1 MTPERWA
8 AIERLYHDART
19 RPPHDRFDFLVAAC
33 GTDVDLLREVST
45 LLANDET
52 NATFL
57 ETPAI
62 EVAALK
68 FMDGAPGHAARP
80 QAPDDVL
87 GQYRLIKRLGRG
99 GMGEVFLAHDD
110 RLDRRVALKF
120 LPPDV
125 ASDANA
131 RSLLMREART
141 ASALN
146 HPGIVTI
153 HAIEDAGARTFIV
166 MEYVDGVTLA
176 ERLAQGP
183 LPFAHLLQIGADIAR
198 ALAAAH
204 QAGLIHRDIKP
215 ANIMLTP
222 AGHAKILDFGIALS
236 AVLGDLP
243 GSGVLGTVSYMS
255 PEQARGEQLDAR
267 TDVFSLGAVLYEAST
282 GVRPFACADL
292 ASLLEAMSAS
302 APRRPSEIVSSLPEA
317 FDRLILL
324 ALDVR
329 RENRPPTAHAVAEA
343 LESLADAPRRAALV
357 RRRRLA
363 VGAIAGIAAAAA
375 GIVWWQQA
383 GIARRSQAT
392 EALARAERLAASGAY
407 RDAHALAVEARRVL
421 PDDPRLAELWPAV
434 TDVITVRSDPDG
446 AAVYLTNAAVADDAG
461 AGGVRVRLGT
471 TPVEAIVVPRGQ
483 YLVEVEKAGFATAR
497 RVVSSALAR
506 VENSVWQ
513 PAAPGRR
520 VALREV
526 EPGRPALVL
535 DVPAPISISMR
546 LIPTERNPAR
556 MVFVPGG
563 DYELVGAP
571 RPSRERVT
579 LDDYFVDRF
588 EVSNRDYL
596 VFVEAGAAPPRG
608 WPNGRPSPD
617 HLDHPVT
624 GVTWDEAAAY
634 AAFRGGSL
642 PTVFQWQKA
651 ARNGAVARAI
661 GYVMPWGLVAD
672 ADTMRGR
679 ANFLGQATVAVDRF
693 PFGASPYGAEQMAG
707 NVSEWCLNRRGR
719 LRTVAGGSF
728 QDPPYLFSSIG
739 AFPAAFASP
748 AIGFRTVRLAGPP
761 AGDQGA
767 GDFTESAERPHEEPV
782 SPAAYAALLSH
793 YRYDHTPLDAR
804 VEAVQDAPD
813 WTREKIS
820 FASPQGDRALAY
832 LYLPK
837 RGTGPRSVLHY
848 MPSDAVQYGLQVPD
862 EVEALM
868 APFIRDGRAVFAV
881 VGVGFSERKFP
892 AGFTPPARASV
903 AYRALTVARTIDLQ
917 RGIEYLETRSEID
930 MARLAAFGT
939 SSYSNELIVL
949 AVESRYRAIVLLS
962 AGLPVTESAAAPEAS
977 AINFMPRVT
986 APTLIVAGRYDETL
1000 SLATEVEPLYRLLRA
1015 AKHLEVIDGGHIPP
1029 MALWLP
1035 VARTWLEKAIG
1046 R

>member
-1 MTPERWA
+1 MTPEQWA
-8 AIERLYHDART
+8 SIERIYHDART
-19 RPPHDRFDFLVAAC
+19 RPPDDRSAFLIAAC
-33 GTDVDLLREVST
+33 GDDADLLREVST
-45 LLANDET
+45 LLAHDAT

-57 ETPAI
+57 ETPAVEI
-62 EVAALK
+62 AANT
-68 FMDGAPGHAARP
+68 FVTDARAESGAPP
-80 QAPDDVL
+80 APDDVF
-87 GQYRLIKRLGRG
+87 GQYRLIERIGHG

-110 RLDRRVALKF
+110 RLVRRVALKF

-125 ASDANA
+125 ANDASA
-131 RSLLMREART
+131 RALLMREARA

-153 HAIEDAGARTFIV
+153 HAIEEAGARTFIV
-166 MEYVDGVTLA
+166 MEHVDGVTLA

-183 LPFAHLLQIGADIAR
+183 VPLAQVLQIGSDVAR
-198 ALAAAH
+198 ALSAAH
-204 QAGLIHRDIKP
+204 EAGLIHRDIKP

-222 AGHAKILDFGIALS
+222 AGRAKILDFGIALS
-236 AVLGDLP
+236 AVSGDLT

-255 PEQARGEQLDAR
+255 PEQARGERLDAR

-292 ASLLEAMSAS
+292 ESLLGAMSAS
-302 APRRPSEIVSSLPEA
+302 APRRPSEIVSSLPQG
-317 FDRLILL
+317 FDRLILA

-329 RENRPPTAHAVAEA
+329 RENRPPTSLALAADLEA
-343 LESLADAPRRAALV
+343 LADAPRRATLV

-363 VGAIAGIAAAAA
+363 AAAIAGIVATAA
-375 GIVWWQQA
+375 GVVWWQQA
-383 GIARRSQAT
+383 GIDRRTQAAN
-392 EALARAERLAASGAY
+392 ALVRAEELAASGAY
-407 RDAHALAVEARRVL
+407 REAHALALEVRRVL
-421 PDDPRLAELWPAV
+421 PDEARLAELWPIV

-446 AAVYLTNAAVADDAG
+446 AVVYATNAASMDES
-461 AGGVRVRLGT
+461 GGRERVRLGT
-471 TPVEAIVVPRGQ
+471 TPIEAVVVPRGN
-483 YLVEVEKAGFATAR
+483 YLVEVEKTGFATAR

-513 PAAPGRR
+513 PAVPGRR

-526 EPGRPALVL
+526 EPGRPVLLL
-535 DVPAPISISMR
+535 DVPAPITISMR
-546 LIPTERNPAR
+546 LIPIERQHAG

-563 DYELVGAP
+563 DYELVGAR

-579 LDDYFVDRF
+579 LDDYFIDRF

-596 VFVEAGAAPPRG
+596 PFVEAGAAAPRA
-608 WPNGRPSPD
+608 WPNGRPSQD
-617 HLDHPVT
+617 QLDHPVT
-624 GVTWDEAAAY
+624 GVTWNEAAAY
-634 AAFRGGSL
+634 AAFRGASL

-672 ADTMRGR
+672 ADTIRGR
-679 ANFLGQATVAVDRF
+679 ANFLGAGTVPVDRF

-707 NVSEWCLNRRGR
+707 NVSEWGLNRRGE
-719 LRTVAGGSF
+719 LRTILGGSF
-728 QDPPYLFSSIG
+728 QDPPYLFSWIG

-748 AIGFRTVRLAGPP
+748 AIGFRTVRLAGPST
-761 AGDQGA
+761 GDQGA
-767 GDFTESAERPHEEPV
+767 GDFAESAERPREEPV
-782 SPAAYAALLSH
+782 AAAAYAALLSH
-793 YRYDHTPLDAR
+793 YRYDDTPLDAR
-804 VEAVQDAPD
+804 VEAIQDAPD

-837 RGTGPRSVLHY
+837 RGAGPRSVLHY

-862 EVEALM
+862 EVEVLM

-881 VGVGFSERKFP
+881 VGVGFSERRFP
-892 AGFTPPARASV
+892 PGFSPPARASV
-903 AYRALTVARTIDLQ
+903 AYRALAVARTIDLR
-917 RGIEYLETRSEID
+917 RGIEYLESRPEID
-930 MARLAAFGT
+930 MARLAAFAT

-962 AGLPVTESAAAPEAS
+962 AGLPLTEGTAAAEAN
-977 AINFMPRVT
+977 AINFLPRIT
-986 APTLIVAGRYDETL
+986 APTLVMAGRYDETL
-1000 SLATEVEPLYRLLRA
+1000 SLATEVEPLYQLLRA
-1015 AKHLEVIDGGHIPP
+1015 PKHFEVIDGGHIPP
-1029 MALWLP
+1029 LALWLP